1 MSVLCLRVSVHAGCV
16 CAGETV
22 PCGCGRQ
29 SRSRDVPL
37 RRGRRPYTDEEAATT
52 AASIPNRGPIVLVD
66 KRPPPG
72 RQDHEERLLS
82 CSKNTA
88 FLLSLKAAGRLG
100 GSGGGGGPR
109 DGERVMAPHIVE
121 AFERYGCVPDG
132 ILIAVLT
139 LPRCQLAPWLCKL
152 QRLRGPFSSPL
163 QTLTHTQDTRTH
175 AHLRPPV
182 RPFAS
187 PSHPRLALMLV
198 PCVPSSCGQVL
209 CRIAPPPSPSPLTP
223 LALAL
228 GPGPRPWPSGRFYVF
243 EGAIGP
249 VELAEL
255 QADIHGGLGRA
266 LFVIRCLSDVIS
278 PPCTVIRRCFS
289 DVISPPCTVIRCL
302 SDAVSPPCTVT
313 IRCLSD
319 AVSPPFTAFLQELLA
334 HARLLSL

>member
-152 QRLRGPFSSPL
+152 QRRRGPFSSPL
-163 QTLTHTQDTRTH
+163 QTHTHTRHTHTRTPSTS
-175 AHLRPPV
+175 RSPV
-182 RPFAS
+182 R
-187 PSHPRLALMLV
+187 LTL
-198 PCVPSSCGQVL
+198 
-209 CRIAPPPSPSPLTP
+209 PPPPGPHAGPMCSLLVRAGSMQNRPSPLP
-223 LALAL
+223 IPSHSP